1 MGAEPLA
8 ERSSPEV
15 APRIRAFFGL
25 PLPEPQRASLA
36 GFVAACNEAAPH
48 FRWTPAANLHLTV
61 RFIGGVERH
70 MVEGIA
76 DRVEARTPAG
86 VDVEL
91 GDLGTFKRGRLVRV
105 VWLGLSSG
113 LKPLATLA
121 AEVEEECVKA
131 GLAAETRPF
140 RAHLT
145 LARARARDGAIL
157 PALPT
162 TPKLEAW
169 RAGELVLYA
178 SHLGRSG
185 AVYEPLR
192 LVKLD

>member
-8 ERSSPEV
+8 ERIRPEV
-15 APRIRAFFGL
+15 ASQIRAFFGL

-36 GFVAACNEAAPH
+36 GFVAACNEVASQ

-61 RFIGGVERH
+61 RFIGGVERDI
-70 MVEGIA
+70 VEGIA
-76 DRVEARTPAG
+76 DRVEARAPTG
-86 VDVEL
+86 FDVEL

-105 VWLGLSSG
+105 VWLGLRSSVE
-113 LKPLATLA
+113 PLAKLA
-121 AEVEEECVKA
+121 AEVEDECVKA
-131 GLAAETRPF
+131 GLAAEKRPF

-157 PALPT
+157 PALPP
-162 TPKLEAW
+162 TPKLEPW
-169 RAGELVLYA
+169 RAGELVLY
-178 SHLGRSG
+178 SSRLGRTG